1 MQAWPRHRRSQE
13 RVCRG
18 SVLTG
23 KSEDN
28 PPFWEV
34 PRERAWAPLSLL
46 NIKRLY
52 ILIKDKDFQSLME
65 STLLSKAPSPLQ
77 PEPVGRAGGKLP
89 PLPRSPCEAPAGPGR
104 PSQPNEARS
113 RQAAPVGCHPRAPAA
128 VGSSPP
134 FPPWL
139 LQTHGFLPRGAHRPS
154 QDGVGGRRHAH
165 PDWET
170 AQLPG
175 AF

>member
-65 STLLSKAPSPLQ
+65 STLLSKAPSPSQ

-89 PLPRSPCEAPAGPGR
+89 PLPRSPCEVPAGPGQ

-128 VGSSPP
+128 VVVAPVPALASPDTRVP
-134 FPPWL
+134 AP
-139 LQTHGFLPRGAHRPS
+139 GRSPS
-154 QDGVGGRRHAH
+154 LAGRGRRAAACT
-165 PDWET
+165 P
-170 AQLPG
+170 
-175 AF
+175 